1 MNISQ
6 NKLQEVLTLY
16 LNDIEDYGTPD
27 ELVLAEFALSPI
39 KNLLT
44 ESKKPTKQLIEEVFS
59 TSEPKSQIVIADFL
73 KYFNQI
79 K

>member
-1 MNISQ
+1 MNISE

-16 LNDIEDYGTPD
+16 LNDIEDYGTSN
-27 ELVLAEFALSPI
+27 ELVLAESALYPF

-44 ESKKPTKQLIEEVFS
+44 ESKKPTQQLIQEIFS
-59 TSEPKSQIVIADFL
+59 SSSSENQIIITDFL
-73 KYFNQI
+73 KYINQI

>member
-27 ELVLAEFALSPI
+27 ELVLAESALSPF
-39 KNLLT
+39 KSLLT
-44 ESKKPTKQLIEEVFS
+44 EGKKPTKELIEEVFS
-59 TSEPKSQIVIADFL
+59 ASEPKSQIVIADFL

>member
-16 LNDIEDYGTPD
+16 LNDIEGYGTSD
-27 ELVLAEFALSPI
+27 ELVLAESALTPI

-44 ESKKPTKQLIEEVFS
+44 ESKKPTKQLIQEIFS
-59 TSEPKSQIVIADFL
+59 TSEPKSQIVITDFL

-79 K
+79 E

>member
-6 NKLQEVLTLY
+6 NKLQEVLMLY
-16 LNDIEDYGTPD
+16 LNDIEDYGTSD
-27 ELVLAEFALSPI
+27 ELVLAEAALSPI

-44 ESKKPTKQLIEEVFS
+44 ESKKPTKQLIEEIFNA
-59 TSEPKSQIVIADFL
+59 SEPKSQIVITDFL

-79 K
+79 

>member
-1 MNISQ
+1 MNISE

-16 LNDIEDYGTPD
+16 LNDIEDYGTSD
-27 ELVLAEFALSPI
+27 ELMLAESALSPF

-44 ESKKPTKQLIEEVFS
+44 ESKKPTKQLIQEIF
-59 TSEPKSQIVIADFL
+59 TSSAPKNQIIITDFL